1 VSDDLDIE
9 EWSPMTTQPQL
20 HQIGVDIPGVRFKIK
35 PQADDNLMVR
45 TESKATNA
53 VLVVSTSHRS
63 DD

>member
-1 VSDDLDIE
+1 
-9 EWSPMTTQPQL
+9 MTTQPQL